1 MKNFSLVIFSIII
14 TTMILELCLR
24 LFGHEPFEYY
34 KNNSPDRTIY
44 KPDKKL
50 GWTSKTGS
58 YYSKIDKENF
68 IKYKFL
74 KDGSRY
80 TGYNLTQNS
89 IKKKIVL
96 IGGSLTMGHALN
108 DEETFA
114 YLLQKKLNRY
124 QIKNFGIG
132 GYGTYQS
139 YLKLKDV
146 FDTNKN
152 IKIVVYSFMDHHE
165 VRNVGDASWHEHLAL
180 NSGATV
186 YLPYAKL
193 DKFGG
198 LLDYPPVKYV
208 VLPLSNFSVLITKIQ
223 KKIMRI
229 IHFSLN
235 EDKTL
240 ITKKIITKMNR
251 LSKKNNSNF
260 IFVNLLTNGLKVN
273 DYKKFAK
280 ENHIQFSNC
289 QIELTQEY
297 VVKNDGHP
305 NNLAHRKYFECILNL
320 INEQNK

>member
-1 MKNFSLVIFSIII
+1 MKNFSLVIFGIII
-14 TTMILELCLR
+14 TAMILELCLR
-24 LFGHEPFEYY
+24 LVGHGPFEYF
-34 KNNSPDRTIY
+34 KNNSPDPTIY

-58 YYSKIDKENF
+58 YHFKTNKENI

-89 IKKKIVL
+89 IKKIVL
-96 IGGSLTMGHALN
+96 IGGSFAMGHGVN

-152 IKIVVYSFMDHHE
+152 IKIVVYSFIEDHE
-165 VRNVGDASWHEHLAL
+165 DRNVGDVSWHEFLTRL
-180 NSGATV
+180 SGAAV

-198 LLDYPPVKYV
+198 LLDYPPEKYI

-223 KKIMRI
+223 KTIMKIIR
-229 IHFSLN
+229 FSLN
-235 EDKTL
+235 KDRTL
-240 ITKKIITKMNR
+240 ITKKIITKMSR

-260 IFVNLLTNGLKVN
+260 IFVNLLANELKVN

-280 ENHIQFSNC
+280 ENHIPFSNC
-289 QIELTQEY
+289 HIELNQEY
-297 VVKNDGHP
+297 VVKNDTHP
-305 NNLAHRKYFECILNL
+305 NNLAHKKYFECILNL